1 MNNNAINAL
10 LSCKTPKDIQACI
23 NAGSDINTL
32 DSFGRNILFYCKNPR
47 MIDTLGLC

>member
-1 MNNNAINAL
+1 MNNNAINTL

-32 DSFGRNILFYCKNPR
+32 GDAANLLI
-47 MIDTLGLC
+47 

>member
-1 MNNNAINAL
+1 MNNNAINTL

-32 DSFGRNILFYCKNPR
+32 DSFGRNILFYCKN
-47 MIDTLGLC
+47 GFVE